1 MRALALSLCLVIAS
15 AAYTQAPTSFAEGV
29 LAFEK
34 GEWSKAERLMR
45 ETIARNPN
53 ESAGTVSIAGSWFET
68 YVPHYFLA
76 RALARQGKCT
86 EALAA
91 FAETERQGISPTIPD
106 FARHLRTRGGCKP
119 QTTPTQP
126 KKVIKEVEVP
136 FGEEEI
142 APTTTTT
149 APVVTPTPTPTPAAI
164 DVELR
169 ETRTR
174 LAAVVTAYLR
184 GRYEETIRLTER
196 RFTDRAAAGESA
208 LFRAAARDALYRI
221 NGDET
226 LKAQIADD
234 LRTYRALRP
243 SARPDPRIFPPR
255 FIAMVVGVR

>member
-1 MRALALSLCLVIAS
+1 MRAVVLSLCLVIA
-15 AAYTQAPTSFAEGV
+15 ATAYAQAPTSFAEGV

-76 RALARQGKCT
+76 RALAKQGKCA

-91 FAETERQGISPTIPD
+91 FAETERQGISPTISD

-119 QTTPTQP
+119 QSTPTQP

-142 APTTTTT
+142 VPATTTT
-149 APVVTPTPTPTPAAI
+149 APVVTPTATAI

-169 ETRTR
+169 QTRTR

-196 RFTDRAAAGESA
+196 PFTDRAAAGESA

-226 LKAQIADD
+226 LKPQIEED

-243 SARPDPRIFPPR
+243 NARPDPRIFPPR
-255 FIAMVVGVR
+255 LIAMASGVR